1 MEYGSNLESPKRLVG
16 LTCCFTA
23 ICCLVVTGCC
33 LGSERATLF
42 LPLGIFLFS
51 AILTIFL
58 TGLICCLSDPL
69 LATFGSFCGISPF
82 STISVLSRP
91 VS

>member
-16 LTCCFTA
+16 LTCCSTA

-51 AILTIFL
+51 TI
-58 TGLICCLSDPL
+58 
-69 LATFGSFCGISPF
+69 
-82 STISVLSRP
+82 
-91 VS
+91 